1 MEKRLNARI
10 EKYIREFKENIATKT
25 EQVWLA
31 GNEQAD
37 QLMQYIFDYDRLI
50 LDKDDLIKRKRVKNV
65 VPYLERCS
73 ARRATDEQ
81 CTRRKK
87 DGCEFCG
94 THTKGVPHG
103 VVCGSGSG
111 GGSGGGGGG
120 GENKTI
126 EVWAQDISGIMYY
139 VDTKN
144 NVYAA
149 EDVVGN
155 KLNPKIIARYECHN
169 GVYSIPSFM

>member
-25 EQVWLA
+25 EQVGLA

-50 LDKDDLIKRKRVKNV
+50 LEKDDFIKRKRVKNV

-73 ARRATDEQ
+73 AKRATDEQ

-87 DGCEFCG
+87 DGHEFCG
-94 THTKGVPHG
+94 THTKGIPHG
-103 VVCGSGSG
+103 IMCSSG
-111 GGSGGGGGG
+111 GAACVGSV
-120 GENKTI
+120 ESRSI
-126 EVWAQDISGIMYY
+126 EVWVQEISGIMYY
-139 VDTKN
+139 IDNKC

-155 KLNPKIIARYECHN
+155 KLNPQIISSYECKN
-169 GVYSIPSFM
+169 GVYSLVSKV

>member
-10 EKYIREFKENIATKT
+10 EKYIREFKGNIALKT
-25 EQVWLA
+25 EQVGLA
-31 GNEQAD
+31 GNEHAD

-50 LDKDDLIKRKRVKNV
+50 LDKDDFIKRKRVKNV
-65 VPYLERCS
+65 VPFLERCC
-73 ARRATDEQ
+73 AKRATDEQ

-87 DGCEFCG
+87 EGYEFCG
-94 THTKGVPHG
+94 THTKGIPHG
-103 VVCGSGSG
+103 IVSANACGSGAAS
-111 GGSGGGGGG
+111 

-139 VDTKN
+139 IDRMC

-155 KLNPKIIARYECHN
+155 KLNPQIIASYKCEC
-169 GVYSIPSFM
+169 GVYSIV

>member
-25 EQVWLA
+25 EQVGLS

-50 LDKDDLIKRKRVKNV
+50 LDKDDFIKRKRVKNV
-65 VPYLERCS
+65 VPFLERCC
-73 ARRATDEQ
+73 AKRATDEQ

-87 DGCEFCG
+87 EGYEFCG
-94 THTKGVPHG
+94 THTKGIPHG
-103 VVCGSGSG
+103 IVSANASGSA
-111 GGSGGGGGG
+111 SG
-120 GENKTI
+120 EKRTI
-126 EVWAQDISGIMYY
+126 EVWAQDINGIMYY
-139 VDTKN
+139 IDTMC
-144 NVYAA
+144 NVYKA

-155 KLNPKIIARYECHN
+155 KSNPQIIAKYECHN